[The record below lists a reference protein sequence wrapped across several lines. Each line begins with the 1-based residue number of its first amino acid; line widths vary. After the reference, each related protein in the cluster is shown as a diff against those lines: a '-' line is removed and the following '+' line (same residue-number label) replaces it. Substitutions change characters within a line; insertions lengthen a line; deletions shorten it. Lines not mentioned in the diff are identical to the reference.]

1 MENSNVQDFGTI
13 LRNWQEEQRL
23 RNEIV
28 RQKYEE
34 HYATLTDEEK
44 QGLQREQEE
53 SSRRLQ
59 EMADFD
65 QQRQDFIAAKL
76 AAAKELGNQNE
87 SKEAKAQSIQDALA
101 ARRAKF
107 DAQNGLN

>member
-1 MENSNVQDFGTI
+1 MENNNAQDFGTI
-13 LRNWQEEQRL
+13 LINWQEKQRL
-23 RNEIV
+23 RNEIE
-28 RQKYEE
+28 RQKYEQ
-34 HYATLTDEEK
+34 LTDEEK
-44 QGLQREQEE
+44 QELQKKQEE
-53 SSRRLQ
+53 SNRRVQ